1 MPEARGLGARPL
13 VMSMLVLA
21 LLASRLA
28 ESPPAPCGPPH
39 DGPDWHSRKGST
51 LTYGAGIS
59 ITTGAYV
66 SGGVIVGRKPA
77 RCNRCAF
84 GAISSGVLI
93 QGGVGTHASRL
104 SIGRATAS
112 LMGSAGAKLSL
123 ERAWRA
129 RKGAPGGSLYM
140 GPEVDVG
147 FFGLRAST
155 GVLWGIGASS
165 PKGPR
170 WSLSAGVG
178 F

>member
-1 MPEARGLGARPL
+1 MRRSQI
-13 VMSMLVLA
+13 MNMLVAAVLTA
-21 LLASRLA
+21 RLA
-28 ESPPAPCGPPH
+28 DTAPVACGPPH
-39 DGPDWHSRKGST
+39 DGPDWQSRKGST
-51 LTYGAGIS
+51 LVYGAGAS
-59 ITTGAYV
+59 LTTGAYA

-84 GAISSGVLI
+84 GAISSGILM
-93 QGGVGTHASRL
+93 QGAVGTHASRV
-104 SIGRATAS
+104 SFGRATAS
-112 LMGSAGAKLSL
+112 PMGSMGAKLSL

-129 RKGAPGGSLYM
+129 RKGTPGGSLYV

-155 GVLWGIGASS
+155 GVLWGVGPSS

>member
-1 MPEARGLGARPL
+1 M
-13 VMSMLVLA
+13 MNMLVLA
-21 LLASRLA
+21 LLASRVA
-28 ESPPAPCGPPH
+28 DSAPAPCGPPH
-39 DGPDWHSRKGST
+39 DGPDWRSRKGST
-51 LTYGAGIS
+51 PIYGAGIS
-59 ITTGAYV
+59 ITTGAYA

-84 GAISSGVLI
+84 GAISSGLLI

-104 SIGRATAS
+104 SLGRATAS
-112 LMGSAGAKLSL
+112 PMGSVGAKLSL

-129 RKGAPGGSLYM
+129 RKGAQGGTLYV

-147 FFGLRAST
+147 FMGLRAST